1 MRSPAAWLV
10 LGALLVIALLAAVD
24 ALRGDSSTPG
34 SGETEDVT
42 TERRPETARGPPT
55 IEGQTAVAAE
65 LAASRIS
72 GTLYLTDAECRL
84 WTLFLP
90 DLAWR
95 LVNESSPDC
104 RFAVSPLGDN
114 VLVGDAAW
122 DPTGYIG
129 AVEQTTADVGPRIEV
144 SSPLT
149 GWRALF
155 VGSSPAFRP
164 DGTLTFVRDGE
175 LWGWV
180 ERPCA
185 GARETVAF
193 EARGVVERC
202 ARVLVT
208 RGALRRAFRR
218 GFAAVQDPTLGEAV
232 WLDARTVVVLVHGRR
247 AGHGIAVFVDGKVRA
262 RRAAF
267 VPQVSDLEASPRGT
281 RVAYRA
287 DGAMLFYDRDLR
299 DVGFRADV
307 RAITW
312 PPDQRFTVQATD
324 SSVYLVRP
332 GEPMIQIP
340 VATSDIGWVD

>member
-1 MRSPAAWLV
+1 MRSAVTWLV
-10 LGALLVIALLAAVD
+10 AGALLVIALLAAVD
-24 ALRGDSSTPG
+24 ALREDSSALG

-42 TERRPETARGPPT
+42 TEGRLGTAPGPPT

-65 LAASRIS
+65 LAAAKVS
-72 GTLYLTDAECRL
+72 GRLYLTDAECRL
-84 WTLFLP
+84 WMLFLP
-90 DLAWR
+90 QLAWR
-95 LVNESSPDC
+95 LVNESSPGC

-114 VLVGDAAW
+114 VLVGDAVW

-129 AVEQTTADVGPRIEV
+129 AVEQATAAVGPHIEV

-149 GWRALF
+149 GWLAF
-155 VGSSPAFRP
+155 FGGSSPAFRP

-185 GARETVAF
+185 GARETVVF

-208 RGALRRAFRR
+208 REALRRAFRR

-232 WLDARTVVVLVHGRR
+232 WLDTRTVVVLVHGRDV
-247 AGHGIAVFVDGKVRA
+247 GHGIAVFVDGKVRA
-262 RRAAF
+262 RHAAF
-267 VPQVSDLEASPRGT
+267 VAQVADLEASPRGT

-287 DGAMLFYDRDLR
+287 DGAMLVFDRDLR

-332 GEPMIQIP
+332 AEPMIQIP